1 MGQVRENEPEIT
13 DADISNAIIETEK
26 EIAGAA
32 WGDEETEAA
41 DPTGDRSL
49 ESLGEGL
56 EGQHED
62 EEAEGS
68 EEAEGEESE
77 GEDGEDEGEGEDA
90 EEQPLAAS
98 QKADGEPKPEGQQD
112 APRGRVPAGR
122 LREANE
128 AKRNAEAALEAERN
142 ARAEDG
148 KKLAA
153 LEAQMATL
161 TQLLSRQ
168 QQPQATREAPKAE
181 APAVPDI
188 FENPQG
194 FVEHITNQIRSEM
207 GGVRQDLQRQSVETS
222 FRIAHVKHGDA
233 FPKAMEAINKLDA
246 NNPDD
251 RVTVQRIYNSPDP
264 GEALV
269 SWHKRNETLARVGN
283 DPAAYEARIRQET
296 QEALMK
302 DPEFRKQLLASLRS
316 EAQQGNDGRPNTTI
330 RLPTSVGRAAG
341 SNLGATREHY
351 GAMDDSDQAVADS
364 AWR

>member
-1 MGQVRENEPEIT
+1 MGTVREVEIT
-13 DADISNAIIETEK
+13 EADIAAAVNETEK

-32 WGDEETEAA
+32 WGDEETEALDA
-41 DPTGDRSL
+41 TGDRSL

-56 EGQHED
+56 EGQHEAD
-62 EEAEGS
+62 EDDT
-68 EEAEGEESE
+68 EGEESGEEAESEE
-77 GEDGEDEGEGEDA
+77 GED
-90 EEQPLAAS
+90 EEQGEQPPQEAGKSAGE
-98 QKADGEPKPEGQQD
+98 QKTQVEGD
-112 APRGRVPAGR
+112 EPRGRVPAGR
-122 LREANE
+122 LREATE
-128 AKRNAEAALEAERN
+128 RARTAEAERDAERT
-142 ARAEDG
+142 ARAEES

-161 TQLLSRQ
+161 TQLLGRQ
-168 QQPQATREAPKAE
+168 QQPQTTQQPQPRQEPK
-181 APAVPDI
+181 PAPDI

-194 FVEHITNQIRSEM
+194 FVEHITNQIRSEL

-222 FRIAHVKHGDA
+222 FRIAHVRHGDA
-233 FPKAMEAINKLDA
+233 FPKAMEAVNQLNA

-251 RVTVQRIYNSPDP
+251 RATVQRIYNAPDP

-269 SWHKRNETLARVGN
+269 AWHKRNETLARVGN

-316 EAQQGNDGRPNTTI
+316 EAQQGDDGRPRTTT
-330 RLPTSVGRAAG
+330 RLPTSVARASG
-341 SNLGATREHY
+341 SNVGAAREHH
-351 GAMDDSDQAVADS
+351 GAMDDSDQAVADA